1 MGKRWPITSTQQ
13 GIATIKQSSIELRIV
28 VETRETNPNVEK
40 YEPNGIINMTGR
52 LQSATRKSAQSMTN
66 AVWRFDASVIS
77 DLTQL
82 SSCPVRIGAVLRSN
96 ASVSQGRSSIP
107 TTDFAH
113 SNKHAAN
120 WNEQY

>member
-1 MGKRWPITSTQQ
+1 
-13 GIATIKQSSIELRIV
+13 
-28 VETRETNPNVEK
+28 
-40 YEPNGIINMTGR
+40 MTGR
-52 LQSATRKSAQSMTN
+52 LQSVTRKSVQSMTN
-66 AVWRFDASVIS
+66 AMWRFGASFVS
-77 DLTQL
+77 DLAQVST
-82 SSCPVRIGAVLRSN
+82 CPIRIGAVLRSN